1 MGHPDL
7 LLDIAALLV
16 TSGHLGLAAEAPVV
30 PERASIVVALTI
42 AESGEFD
49 QAGSEDALALPAR
62 SAAAD
67 PAALH
72 TGERAGQ
79 RRLSA
84 LSGTGLLAELGRHSA
99 DELAAYVRTDP
110 ENLRDLLAT
119 PPAPRIVSS
128 WWSGLD
134 RDSRLAVMSGAP
146 GVVGNLEGVP
156 FSVRNTANRSYLD
169 AQLHSLG
176 EQLESDAGRGES
188 ARLQQGVDALTAV
201 EAALGDAR
209 SVPQR
214 YLLSLDGEGRT
225 AAIAVGNPQ
234 TADYVSVLVPGMFF
248 GVTGQIDDWTD
259 IAARLHDEQTSWLR
273 LFDRAEPDAAPA
285 APGDRG
291 SVAAIAWMGYQTPSL
306 LNVGSLDLA
315 YEGRDELTELIT
327 GLQTVRAADQPYVSV
342 LAHSYGSTAA
352 LMALTEE
359 RFQVDALALIG
370 SPGSDAQSVDELHV
384 RAGNVFVGEAAWD
397 PIPNSAYFG
406 SDPGSEEYGARQMS
420 VAGGVDAI
428 TNEVLAG
435 SFGHN
440 EYFGPGTESLRNLA
454 LIGIDRGEFVTDG
467 SEDDVT
473 RTLAGVRR

>member
-1 MGHPDL
+1 ML
-7 LLDIAALLV
+7 FDIAALLV

-30 PERASIVVALTI
+30 PERASIVVTLTV
-42 AESGEFD
+42 AD
-49 QAGSEDALALPAR
+49 HPDRLAATDAPPLPTR
-62 SAAAD
+62 ITAAD
-67 PAALH
+67 PVAVGGGKS
-72 TGERAGQ
+72 TVQ
-79 RRLSA
+79 RRLMA
-84 LSGTGLLAELGRHSA
+84 VSGTGLLAELGRHSA
-99 DELAAYVRTDP
+99 DELAAYVRSDP
-110 ENLRDLLAT
+110 ANLRDLLAT
-119 PPAPRIVSS
+119 PPAPRVVAG

-134 RDSRLAVMSGAP
+134 RSSRMAVMSGAP

-169 AQLHSLG
+169 IQLESLDAQL
-176 EQLESDAGRGES
+176 QSDAGRGES
-188 ARLQQGVDALTAV
+188 ARLQQGIDALRAV
-201 EAALGDAR
+201 DAALGDSR

-259 IAARLHDEQTSWLR
+259 IAARLYDEQTSWLR
-273 LFDRAEPDAAPA
+273 LFDRADGSV
-285 APGDRG
+285 PGDG
-291 SVAAIAWMGYQTPSL
+291 DDVAAIAWMGYQTPSL

-315 YEGRDELTELIT
+315 YEGRDEITELIT

-384 RAGNVFVGEAAWD
+384 RGGNVFVGEAAWD

-406 SDPGSEEYGARQMS
+406 SDPGAAEYGARPMS

-428 TNEVLAG
+428 TNEVLAA
-435 SFGHN
+435 SVGHN

-454 LIGIDRGEFVTDG
+454 LIGIDREEFVTDG
-467 SEDDVT
+467 SDHDVT